1 MNQFRAVAAG
11 LALLVSASTVAEA
24 GELLRGSRRSMQR
37 QHGVAVDNGYRF
49 VETPRD
55 AKELLAAGELVEV
68 RGNADYDVSP
78 ARYRYALPE
87 VRTFLERLGRQYR
100 EATGEPLVV
109 TSLARPTTRQPANAH
124 ALSVH
129 PAGMAI
135 DLRVP
140 RDAASRRWLED
151 ALIGLERRGLVD
163 VTRERRPPHYHVAI
177 YPEAYREYAEER
189 MAAEAVERTRTAAT
203 VMAAT
208 AAVAGAAATERSA
221 VPGARRAGG
230 RRAGG
235 RLPAWF
241 GAAVLLAGLVAS
253 AASKRLRGR
262 GAQGDTALARG

>member
-11 LALLVSASTVAEA
+11 LALLVSTSTAAEA
-24 GELLRGSRRSMQR
+24 SDLLRGSRRSMQR
-37 QHGVAVDNGYRF
+37 QHGVAVESGYRF

-55 AKELLAAGELVEV
+55 AEELLAVGELVEV
-68 RGNADYDVSP
+68 RGNADYDVSLV
-78 ARYRYALPE
+78 RYRYALPE

-100 EATGEPLVV
+100 EATGTPLVV
-109 TSLARPTTRQPANAH
+109 TSLARPATRQPANAH

-151 ALIGLERRGLVD
+151 ALVGLERRGLVD

-177 YPEAYREYAEER
+177 FPEAYREYAEER
-189 MAAEAVERTRTAAT
+189 MAAEAAERTRTAAG

-208 AAVAGAAATERSA
+208 ASVAGAAAAAKRPA
-221 VPGARRAGG
+221 VPGARRTGG
-230 RRAGG
+230 RP
-235 RLPAWF
+235 PAWF
-241 GAAVLLAGLVAS
+241 GAAVLLAGLAAS
-253 AASKRLRGR
+253 AASKRLRRSG
-262 GAQGDTALARG
+262 ARGG